1 MIINKKKSHKKIIII
16 FTLIVL
22 LFLITIILVK
32 YNQKLKQQRLWE
44 QNVERVKKYTAI
56 TDFQN
61 MEEVS
66 AYLNCKFI
74 KQQDSERE
82 NIAYDIFM
90 ELPVN
95 FENETTENK
104 NFIENLIQF
113 SAYVLK
119 YKNFVILDEKNNTSL
134 VVLCNEEKQIVSTYY
149 INNIENYFDII
160 ENKENIGN
168 FKTTQTS
175 QMDITSQELEQLIE
189 KNWQLNKIDL
199 GTKESFYRN
208 YDIYFDEGIQIR
220 KVNGKVFNIVFTDKY
235 QNTIVNNLNAN
246 STIDEIKNNLGKP
259 QFENGNLIGYKGDK
273 LYVFFCD
280 NQVSVYRI
288 EKYETEKIAEIIENK
303 SSENSNEKVFVDE
316 IRNIWKDYDIYIYD
330 ENYVKLQYTLKGL
343 CIKYDSTTKKGVIV
357 YNNYSGKLLRKYY
370 FRGYCKKWTNST

>member
-104 NFIENLIQF
+104 NFIENLIKF

-119 YKNFVILDEKNNTSL
+119 YKNFIILDEKNNTSL
-134 VVLCNEEKQIVSTYY
+134 VVLCNEEKQIVGQRPVAHCIS
-149 INNIENYFDII
+149 
-160 ENKENIGN
+160 
-168 FKTTQTS
+168 
-175 QMDITSQELEQLIE
+175 
-189 KNWQLNKIDL
+189 
-199 GTKESFYRN
+199 
-208 YDIYFDEGIQIR
+208 
-220 KVNGKVFNIVFTDKY
+220 
-235 QNTIVNNLNAN
+235 
-246 STIDEIKNNLGKP
+246 NLG
-259 QFENGNLIGYKGDK
+259 
-273 LYVFFCD
+273 
-280 NQVSVYRI
+280 
-288 EKYETEKIAEIIENK
+288 
-303 SSENSNEKVFVDE
+303 
-316 IRNIWKDYDIYIYD
+316 
-330 ENYVKLQYTLKGL
+330 
-343 CIKYDSTTKKGVIV
+343 DS
-357 YNNYSGKLLRKYY
+357 LRLPTD
-370 FRGYCKKWTNST
+370 RHG

>member
-119 YKNFVILDEKNNTSL
+119 YKNFIILDEKNNTSL

-189 KNWQLNKIDL
+189 NNWQLNKIDL

-246 STIDEIKNNLGKP
+246 STIDEIKNSLGKP

-288 EKYETEKIAEIIENK
+288 EEYETEKIAEIIENK

-370 FRGYCKKWTNST
+370 FRRYCKKWTNST

>member
-189 KNWQLNKIDL
+189 NNWQLNKIDL

>member
-189 KNWQLNKIDL
+189 NNWQLNKIDL

-220 KVNGKVFNIVFTDKY
+220 KVNGKVFNIIFTDKY

-246 STIDEIKNNLGKP
+246 STIDEIKNSLGKP

-288 EKYETEKIAEIIENK
+288 EEYETEKIAEIIENK

-330 ENYVKLQYTLKGL
+330 ENYVKLQYTLK
-343 CIKYDSTTKKGVIV
+343 SP
-357 YNNYSGKLLRKYY
+357 YY
-370 FRGYCKKWTNST
+370 KNKMY

>member
-189 KNWQLNKIDL
+189 NNWQLNKIDL

-288 EKYETEKIAEIIENK
+288 EEYETEKIAEIIENK

>member
-189 KNWQLNKIDL
+189 NNWQLNKIDL

-220 KVNGKVFNIVFTDKY
+220 KVNGKVFNIIFTDKY

>member
-1 MIINKKKSHKKIIII
+1 MIINKKRSHKKIIII

-189 KNWQLNKIDL
+189 NNWQLNKMDF

-220 KVNGKVFNIVFTDKY
+220 KVNGKVFNIIFTDKY

-246 STIDEIKNNLGKP
+246 STIDEIKNSLGKP

-288 EKYETEKIAEIIENK
+288 EEYETEKIAEIIENK

-370 FRGYCKKWTNST
+370 FRRYCKKWTNST